1 MEDGSHKTQ
10 FFIGESDE
18 DSLNAVDN
26 QTNSCHNDPDPS
38 KDVGDVSTSPLE
50 EQTELPVFSENIQHD
65 GEVPPQVSSSYEEM
79 RAPTNQENFDVPAVL
94 TDSCDS
100 VVCTEAVDGGVPVGG
115 NEEAAYFAEASVS
128 QAHAASHGC
137 QSSLPVESE
146 EAPIEVVEID
156 VENCGEISNA
166 PVKNSFYSQ
175 AKKHSI
181 HNRDLCDISDDEMD
195 QLPRARPSR
204 ELDELVDCN
213 SFRNGT
219 ARAASIPP
227 ESPSSDKNFIY
238 GEELSPISA
247 KSSEPTISDKYN
259 GILREHPRT
268 GLIRDREI
276 SRSPPPPS
284 TLPRDDRRARLENL
298 KKLNFPTKYK
308 MKERIDDVS
317 YGPSTS
323 PYDTYDYTPRRH
335 VRSFLD
341 EPGSEFLSLS
351 VQRQGTDNPIGRNRS
366 PDYSSRRKRR
376 YDDDGERGDDREKN
390 RGGWLNASERRSN
403 RDDWRFERDDRLYT
417 DCQDNGLE
425 DLSNNPLELQRRCNI
440 QIVLSENQ
448 AAGVSDDQ
456 LFNVVSETL
465 YLLANAQR
473 LSRKREKLLNEMKA
487 MRQDEVDMM
496 KAIHADLPA
505 HLQSVVRIEGDNVFI
520 NEAGLGGLQTV
531 GNGSQFQQF
540 PPCGVP
546 ISTIYMNP
554 VTAPPVVMSS
564 FMVPPGMQSMMSG
577 KPTMS
582 GMAPAVPSGLHVQVP
597 ESAAVAVTVP
607 PPAESISP
615 DAETGAESTMTSS
628 FANIPSTFSHP
639 PPPISSGPTPGAS
652 SSICPSSPGPAIP
665 GLPDFS
671 KPPPTIRPVNG
682 TSNGSLPKNGSSS
695 ALPDVAVPPST
706 APTVGST
713 TVPPTTAPPL
723 NFNVPPPN
731 VTGGA
736 VTARAPYMQ
745 SSRFLG
751 PPPGTSNPAQAQDFT
766 KTITNM
772 ITSALKAPASAAINA
787 FGARPGVR
795 TFGPGMSLMAGPPT
809 LNMHDNGLSGD
820 VEWTNNRSRYLYR
833 GKSGYGKRQGNDR
846 RDEKQRDGTP
856 RSFDSPKQ

>member
-1 MEDGSHKTQ
+1 
-10 FFIGESDE
+10 
-18 DSLNAVDN
+18 
-26 QTNSCHNDPDPS
+26 
-38 KDVGDVSTSPLE
+38 
-50 EQTELPVFSENIQHD
+50 
-65 GEVPPQVSSSYEEM
+65 M

-100 VVCTEAVDGGVPVGG
+100 VVCTEAVRFRMVDGGVPVGG

-448 AAGVSDDQ
+448 VCFSYFSFRIFASIAKFRS
-456 LFNVVSETL
+456 NM
-465 YLLANAQR
+465 NI
-473 LSRKREKLLNEMKA
+473 EMKA

-520 NEAGLGGLQTV
+520 NEAGV
-531 GNGSQFQQF
+531 R
-540 PPCGVP
+540 
-546 ISTIYMNP
+546 IYAAVHLRIVQICLRVSGRCP

-652 SSICPSSPGPAIP
+652 SSICPVRIFLLSM
-665 GLPDFS
+665 D
-671 KPPPTIRPVNG
+671 
-682 TSNGSLPKNGSSS
+682 SLVCHCHN
-695 ALPDVAVPPST
+695 
-706 APTVGST
+706 
-713 TVPPTTAPPL
+713 
-723 NFNVPPPN
+723 
-731 VTGGA
+731 
-736 VTARAPYMQ
+736 
-745 SSRFLG
+745 
-751 PPPGTSNPAQAQDFT
+751 FT
-766 KTITNM
+766 KCC
-772 ITSALKAPASAAINA
+772 
-787 FGARPGVR
+787 
-795 TFGPGMSLMAGPPT
+795 
-809 LNMHDNGLSGD
+809 
-820 VEWTNNRSRYLYR
+820 
-833 GKSGYGKRQGNDR
+833 GNL
-846 RDEKQRDGTP
+846 
-856 RSFDSPKQ
+856 